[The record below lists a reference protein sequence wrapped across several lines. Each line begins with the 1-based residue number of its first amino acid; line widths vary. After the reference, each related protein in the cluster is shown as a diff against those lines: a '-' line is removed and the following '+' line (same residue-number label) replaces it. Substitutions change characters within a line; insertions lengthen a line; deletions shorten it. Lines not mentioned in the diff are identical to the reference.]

1 MAFKFQ
7 SEEEGWVAE
16 LHAFLESVGD
26 AKVTAYQDILVQ
38 NEARLAIRGV
48 RGAGRGG
55 RGGTG
60 WERSAS
66 RGMPPTTEPR
76 LLAVARGSRA
86 SGSE

>member
-48 RGAGRGG
+48 RGAGGV
-55 RGGTG
+55 G
-60 WERSAS
+60 WDGKGQLREGCR
-66 RGMPPTTEPR
+66 PR
-76 LLAVARGSRA
+76 PSHAC
-86 SGSE
+86 